1 MSRTT
6 DGTCR
11 FFGICASVE
20 EKKTAPRDQEVMADG
35 TGNNALADESKCVE
49 YGAVNWFS
57 LCIVHTHPS

>member
-1 MSRTT
+1 MSTGRQMA
-6 DGTCR
+6 R
-11 FFGICASVE
+11 AAFLASALRQ

-57 LCIVHTHPS
+57 LCTAHTHPS

>member
-11 FFGICASVE
+11 FFGICASAK
-20 EKKTAPRDQEVMADG
+20 KKTAPRDQEVMADG

-49 YGAVNWFS
+49 YGVVNWFS
-57 LCIVHTHPS
+57 LCTVHTHPS

>member
-20 EKKTAPRDQEVMADG
+20 KKTAPHDQEVMANG
-35 TGNNALADESKCVE
+35 RGNKALADESKCVE

-57 LCIVHTHPS
+57 LCIACICPS